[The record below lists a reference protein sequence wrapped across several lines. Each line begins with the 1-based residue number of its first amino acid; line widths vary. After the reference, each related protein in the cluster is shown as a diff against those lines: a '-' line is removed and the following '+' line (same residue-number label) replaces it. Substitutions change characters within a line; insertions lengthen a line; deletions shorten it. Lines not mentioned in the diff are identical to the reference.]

1 MLRFCSSKND
11 RKFYSAKLLLII
23 APLLLLL
30 LFLPFAARGASL
42 QNQSISHK
50 SSSKNPEKDFVRSFV
65 KTTQKSSHPYLPF
78 SRSFSPTEISL
89 EGGEEEEEEEGLVQD
104 FFPTPSNSSLQLLPT
119 SRRKTEGSKT
129 SGKGNLTV
137 QNKASS
143 PNGKTLSNEL
153 SRNFTDTGSENEND
167 VTVPLQSFLSSSS
180 SSSYSQSHD
189 SFLPSSQS
197 PSSSATLSYTD
208 LFNDSTISSRS
219 SEEEIN
225 GETDTRHLSEK
236 DKKMLD
242 VDEKSN
248 KRIVDP
254 SNERMINSK
263 KKTILKEKI
272 ERENEVK
279 IINKND
285 VELEAY
291 KMHIK
296 SPIQNEVNN
305 KLQDRYLLSMSELLS
320 KNLTERLSEIIS
332 LRNKPQKFL
341 SLLKIAQQSD
351 NFEDP
356 FSMSPYLREKTLDN
370 LLATD
375 SSAFNEGQKKL
386 YQSSFRGLSN
396 EQYKSRRNESKK
408 GKSLSINTLYPT
420 EATNTFTSSAAASPT
435 ILPKSEDELNKPV
448 YGTSENSFE
457 NNRQISNN
465 YDADILEVSK
475 KFQNEYTRNANKKMV
490 SEPPSYG
497 KKVIYEEISE
507 NLHIDTSIDDI
518 KDDYKSQQKPTE
530 NTDQYIPPV
539 NTSRINVLQP
549 QLPKTKQKSFQ
560 SINDSRV
567 NTSYVNNINPDFTTV
582 TTTATTTSTTTSTTT
597 TPKPFLLPK
606 INTSFDKRNKT
617 PSDSLYFNLYSSK
630 IKKRDKEITNET
642 RKSLWAPEINPD
654 SIVSLDSFTNGS
666 KLSLTKND
674 DVRSIKRYSFEGLGQ
689 GSFTSEDDENNNE
702 SKEDRIDKYYSFFG
716 FKEQFDNRSENS
728 DEEDMS
734 TLDHNDMILN
744 AQAERMLQVMNS
756 SVDPCENF
764 YEYACGRWSE
774 VYPLEDKALDN
785 TFDRLREGLDEVL
798 KQLLEEPITS
808 EDSRSTI
815 IAKTLYKG
823 CMDEEKIESLGVTPL
838 KTLLSQL
845 GGWPVL
851 EGEAWNEEG
860 FDWVE
865 LMAKL
870 RKYNNDILLSE
881 WVGADVTNSSNH
893 IIQLDQPI
901 LGLPGREYFMSAGD
915 QDYRMA
921 YMELMLK
928 TCELLGVSPEKALQ
942 DMINV
947 LQFEKQLAKI
957 LTPAEERR
965 NLSAVHRRLTIKQ
978 LQEEIPQID
987 WFKYFHIIMSPSLSP
1002 PSLTSSESSAPS
1014 KETEERHVI
1023 VFAMKYIRKL
1033 VTLIQETSKRTV
1045 SNYLMWRFVKNRMNN
1060 LGKASQDA
1068 KQDFIQILFGS
1079 KSQPERWLT
1088 CVSYVNGNLGYV
1100 LGSLFVKKYYP
1111 QTSKKDSEKMIEL
1124 IRESFVETIYDA
1136 TWMDET
1142 TRNTAIKKVD
1152 AMVRNVGYPE
1162 YILNNTYMDY
1172 IYSQLDFNESDH
1184 FWNVIKMLQF
1194 HALST
1199 HDLLSKPVSRIEW
1212 TTTPAV
1218 VNAYYS
1224 RSKNM
1229 IMFPA
1234 GILQPPFYHPAFP
1247 RCLNFGGIGVVIGH
1261 EISHGFDDNGRQ
1273 FDEFGNLQQW
1283 WTDEDVSH
1291 FYDRATCMLDQY
1303 SNYKVTSTGLKI
1315 NAVNTLGENIAD
1327 NAGLKIAYKA
1337 YQKWKLLNGGET
1349 IHLPKFNLTHNQ
1361 FFFLNFGQIWC
1372 EVNSPEAML
1381 TKIRVGQH
1389 SPNKYRVIGTLSN
1402 SKEFSEAFNCPEKST
1417 MNPKEKCQVW

>member
-1 MLRFCSSKND
+1 
-11 RKFYSAKLLLII
+11 
-23 APLLLLL
+23 
-30 LFLPFAARGASL
+30 
-42 QNQSISHK
+42 
-50 SSSKNPEKDFVRSFV
+50 
-65 KTTQKSSHPYLPF
+65 
-78 SRSFSPTEISL
+78 
-89 EGGEEEEEEEGLVQD
+89 
-104 FFPTPSNSSLQLLPT
+104 
-119 SRRKTEGSKT
+119 
-129 SGKGNLTV
+129 
-137 QNKASS
+137 
-143 PNGKTLSNEL
+143 
-153 SRNFTDTGSENEND
+153 
-167 VTVPLQSFLSSSS
+167 
-180 SSSYSQSHD
+180 
-189 SFLPSSQS
+189 
-197 PSSSATLSYTD
+197 
-208 LFNDSTISSRS
+208 
-219 SEEEIN
+219 
-225 GETDTRHLSEK
+225 
-236 DKKMLD
+236 
-242 VDEKSN
+242 
-248 KRIVDP
+248 
-254 SNERMINSK
+254 
-263 KKTILKEKI
+263 
-272 ERENEVK
+272 
-279 IINKND
+279 
-285 VELEAY
+285 
-291 KMHIK
+291 
-296 SPIQNEVNN
+296 
-305 KLQDRYLLSMSELLS
+305 
-320 KNLTERLSEIIS
+320 
-332 LRNKPQKFL
+332 
-341 SLLKIAQQSD
+341 
-351 NFEDP
+351 
-356 FSMSPYLREKTLDN
+356 
-370 LLATD
+370 
-375 SSAFNEGQKKL
+375 
-386 YQSSFRGLSN
+386 
-396 EQYKSRRNESKK
+396 
-408 GKSLSINTLYPT
+408 
-420 EATNTFTSSAAASPT
+420 
-435 ILPKSEDELNKPV
+435 
-448 YGTSENSFE
+448 
-457 NNRQISNN
+457 
-465 YDADILEVSK
+465 
-475 KFQNEYTRNANKKMV
+475 
-490 SEPPSYG
+490 
-497 KKVIYEEISE
+497 
-507 NLHIDTSIDDI
+507 
-518 KDDYKSQQKPTE
+518 
-530 NTDQYIPPV
+530 
-539 NTSRINVLQP
+539 
-549 QLPKTKQKSFQ
+549 
-560 SINDSRV
+560 
-567 NTSYVNNINPDFTTV
+567 
-582 TTTATTTSTTTSTTT
+582 
-597 TPKPFLLPK
+597 
-606 INTSFDKRNKT
+606 
-617 PSDSLYFNLYSSK
+617 
-630 IKKRDKEITNET
+630 
-642 RKSLWAPEINPD
+642 
-654 SIVSLDSFTNGS
+654 
-666 KLSLTKND
+666 
-674 DVRSIKRYSFEGLGQ
+674 
-689 GSFTSEDDENNNE
+689 
-702 SKEDRIDKYYSFFG
+702 
-716 FKEQFDNRSENS
+716 
-728 DEEDMS
+728 MS

-851 EGEAWNEEG
+851 EGEAWNEEA

-965 NLSAVHRRLTIKQ
+965 NLSA
-978 LQEEIPQID
+978 ID
-987 WFKYFHIIMSPSLSP
+987 WIKYFHIIMSPSLSP

-1014 KETEERHVI
+1014 KETEERYVI

-1111 QTSKKDSEKMIEL
+1111 QTSKKD
-1124 IRESFVETIYDA
+1124 
-1136 TWMDET
+1136 
-1142 TRNTAIKKVD
+1142 
-1152 AMVRNVGYPE
+1152 
-1162 YILNNTYMDY
+1162 
-1172 IYSQLDFNESDH
+1172 LDFNESDH

-1349 IHLPKFNLTHNQ
+1349 IHLPRFNLTHDQ

-1402 SKEFSEAFNCPEKST
+1402 SKEFSDAFNCPEKST
-1417 MNPKEKCQVW
+1417 MNPKEK